1 MITTSYFIVKRLF
14 RMAAVPPTKII
25 RLPCCAAANEVP
37 RSMTRATLLLSF
49 LLSTV
54 GLHAAESLDF
64 TPVKRWITRQDDF
77 HAVTASFT
85 QTRSLR
91 ALKSPLTSEGRL
103 WFKAPSSF
111 RWELGVPA
119 KTIVLRKGDS
129 IFLIQPGKKRVEK
142 SSATAKPDKP
152 SPMQA
157 FGMMS
162 FPFARDF
169 GDFQRQF
176 ETLSIST
183 EGTRCHLEVL
193 PRDAQAR
200 KFLSALKLDFNTANG
215 HLLGFEMVTREGSAL
230 RNEFANVQVNPK
242 IPADVFEFDF
252 TGYEVVDAK
261 N

>member
-1 MITTSYFIVKRLF
+1 MKF
-14 RMAAVPPTKII
+14 RAHA
-25 RLPCCAAANEVP
+25 
-37 RSMTRATLLLSF
+37 MTRALLLLAA
-49 LLSTV
+49 LLATT
-54 GLHAAESLDF
+54 GLRAAEPLDF

-77 HAVTASFT
+77 RAVTADFT

-111 RWELGVPA
+111 RWELGTPA
-119 KTIVLRKGDS
+119 RTIVLRKGETL
-129 IFLIQPGKKRVEK
+129 FLIQPAKKRAER
-142 SSATAKPDKP
+142 SPANAKPDKP

-157 FGMMS
+157 MGMMS

-169 GDFQRQF
+169 ADFQRQF

-183 EGTRCHLEVL
+183 DGPRCHLEVL
-193 PRDAQAR
+193 PREAQAR
-200 KFLSALKLDFNTANG
+200 KFLSALKLDFNTATG
-215 HLLGFEMVTREGSAL
+215 HLLGFEMATRDGSSL
-230 RNEFANVQVNPK
+230 RNDFTNVQVNPK
-242 IPADVFEFDF
+242 ISPALFEFDF

>member
-1 MITTSYFIVKRLF
+1 MKFRAHAMIR
-14 RMAAVPPTKII
+14 
-25 RLPCCAAANEVP
+25 
-37 RSMTRATLLLSF
+37 TLLLLAA
-49 LLSTV
+49 LLATA
-54 GLHAAESLDF
+54 GLRAAEPLDF

-77 HAVTASFT
+77 RAVTADFT

-111 RWELGVPA
+111 RWELGTPA
-119 KTIVLRKGDS
+119 RTIVLRKGETL
-129 IFLIQPGKKRVEK
+129 FLIQPAKKRAER
-142 SSATAKPDKP
+142 SPANAKPDKP

-157 FGMMS
+157 MGMMS

-169 GDFQRQF
+169 ADFQRQF

-183 EGTRCHLEVL
+183 DGPRCHLEVL
-193 PRDAQAR
+193 PREAQAR
-200 KFLSALKLDFNTANG
+200 KFLSALKLDFNTATG
-215 HLLGFEMVTREGSAL
+215 HLLGFEMATRDGSSL
-230 RNEFANVQVNPK
+230 RNDFTNVQVNPK
-242 IPADVFEFDF
+242 ISPAVFEFDF

>member
-1 MITTSYFIVKRLF
+1 MNFRAHAMIRVLVLLATFLF
-14 RMAAVPPTKII
+14 TAD
-25 RLPCCAAANEVP
+25 
-37 RSMTRATLLLSF
+37 LS
-49 LLSTV
+49 
-54 GLHAAESLDF
+54 AAEPLDF
-64 TPVKRWITRQDDF
+64 TPVKRWITRQEDF
-77 HAVTASFT
+77 RAVTADFT

-91 ALKSPLTSEGRL
+91 ALKSPLASEGRL

-111 RWELGVPA
+111 RWELGTPA

-129 IFLIQPGKKRVEK
+129 LFMIQPAKKRAERSVAVAK
-142 SSATAKPDKP
+142 SDKP

-157 FGMMS
+157 MGMMN

-169 GDFQRQF
+169 ADFQRQF
-176 ETLSIST
+176 ETLSITT

-200 KFLSALKLDFNTANG
+200 KFLNALKLDFNTTNG
-215 HLLGFEMVTREGSAL
+215 HLLGFEMATRDGSAL
-230 RNEFANVQVNPK
+230 RNEFTNVQVNPK
-242 IPADVFEFDF
+242 IPASVFDFDF

>member
-1 MITTSYFIVKRLF
+1 MLR
-14 RMAAVPPTKII
+14 AA
-25 RLPCCAAANEVP
+25 
-37 RSMTRATLLLSF
+37 LLL
-49 LLSTV
+49 
-54 GLHAAESLDF
+54 AAFACTTPLRAEEPLDF

-77 HAVTASFT
+77 NAVTADFT

-91 ALKSPLTSEGRL
+91 ALKSPLASEGRL

-111 RWELGVPA
+111 RWELGTPA
-119 KTIVLRKGDS
+119 KTIVLRKGDAL
-129 IFLIQPGKKRVEK
+129 FMIQPAKKRAERSAANAK
-142 SSATAKPDKP
+142 SDKP

-157 FGMMS
+157 MGMMS

-193 PRDAQAR
+193 PRNAQAR
-200 KFLSALKLDFNTANG
+200 KFLTALKLDFNTANG
-215 HLLGFEMVTREGSAL
+215 HLLGFEMSTRDGSAL
-230 RNEFANVQVNPK
+230 RNEFTNVQVNPK
-242 IPADVFEFDF
+242 IPASVFEFDF

>member
-1 MITTSYFIVKRLF
+1 MKFRAHSMIRVLLVFFALAFATRL
-14 RMAAVPPTKII
+14 A
-25 RLPCCAAANEVP
+25 
-37 RSMTRATLLLSF
+37 S
-49 LLSTV
+49 
-54 GLHAAESLDF
+54 AEALDF
-64 TPVKRWITRQDDF
+64 GPVKRWITRQEDF
-77 HAVTASFT
+77 RAVMADFT

-91 ALKSPLTSEGRL
+91 ALKSPLASEGRL

-111 RWELGVPA
+111 RWEIGTPA

-129 IFLIQPGKKRVEK
+129 LFLIQPAKKRAER
-142 SSATAKPDKP
+142 SPAEARPDKP

-157 FGMMS
+157 MGMMS

-176 ETLSIST
+176 ETLSITT

-200 KFLSALKLDFNTANG
+200 KFLSALKLDFSTANG
-215 HLLGFEMVTREGSAL
+215 HLLGFEMATRDGSSL
-230 RNEFANVQVNPK
+230 RNDFTNVQVNPK
-242 IPADVFEFDF
+242 IPASVFEFDF

>member
-1 MITTSYFIVKRLF
+1 MKFRAHSMHRALF
-14 RMAAVPPTKII
+14 
-25 RLPCCAAANEVP
+25 LAAA
-37 RSMTRATLLLSF
+37 SLFASAIF
-49 LLSTV
+49 
-54 GLHAAESLDF
+54 AAEPLDF
-64 TPVKRWITRQDDF
+64 TPVKRWITRQEDF
-77 HAVTASFT
+77 RAVTADFT

-91 ALKSPLTSEGRL
+91 ALKSPLASEGHL

-111 RWELGVPA
+111 RWELGSPA

-129 IFLIQPGKKRVEK
+129 LFMIQPAKKRAER
-142 SSATAKPDKP
+142 SAAEAKPDKP

-157 FGMMS
+157 MGMMS

-176 ETLSIST
+176 ETLSIAT

-215 HLLGFEMVTREGSAL
+215 HLLGFEMVTRDGSAL
-230 RNEFANVQVNPK
+230 RNEFTNVQVNPK
-242 IPADVFEFDF
+242 IPASVFDFDF

>member
-1 MITTSYFIVKRLF
+1 MIRV
-14 RMAAVPPTKII
+14 
-25 RLPCCAAANEVP
+25 
-37 RSMTRATLLLSF
+37 TLLLAALFFSDS
-49 LLSTV
+49 LP
-54 GLHAAESLDF
+54 AAESLDF
-64 TPVKRWITRQDDF
+64 SPVKRWIARQEDF
-77 HAVTASFT
+77 RAVTADFI

-91 ALKSPLTSEGRL
+91 ALKSPLASEGRL

-111 RWELGVPA
+111 RWELGNPA
-119 KTIVLRKGDS
+119 KTIVLRKGDAL
-129 IFLIQPGKKRVEK
+129 FMIQPAKKRAER
-142 SSATAKPDKP
+142 SSADARPGKP

-157 FGMMS
+157 LGMMS

-215 HLLGFEMVTREGSAL
+215 HLIGFELATREGSSL
-230 RNEFANVQVNPK
+230 RNEFTNVQVNPK
-242 IPADVFEFDF
+242 IPASVFDFDF

>member
-1 MITTSYFIVKRLF
+1 MKFRASTMIRALL
-14 RMAAVPPTKII
+14 AAV
-25 RLPCCAAANEVP
+25 LAFN
-37 RSMTRATLLLSF
+37 
-49 LLSTV
+49 TV
-54 GLHAAESLDF
+54 AIAAEPLDF
-64 TPVKRWITRQDDF
+64 TPVKRWIAKQEDF
-77 HAVTASFT
+77 RAVMADFT

-111 RWELGVPA
+111 RWEIGTPA
-119 KTIVLRKGDS
+119 KTVVLRKGES
-129 IFLIQPGKKRVEK
+129 LFLIQPAKKRAER
-142 SSATAKPDKP
+142 SAADAKPNKP

-157 FGMMS
+157 MGMMT

-169 GDFQRQF
+169 ADFQRQF

-200 KFLSALKLDFNTANG
+200 KFLSALKLDFHTTTG
-215 HLLGFEMVTREGSAL
+215 HLIGFEMATRDGSSL
-230 RNEFANVQVNPK
+230 RNEFTNVQVNPK
-242 IPADVFEFDF
+242 IPASIFDFDF